1 MNTSTSPARDVFNT
15 DQIYTQQQKKHI
27 IYVLGTLYNSGV
39 ENIFILT
46 VPRWY
51 FICGS
56 SMFFFCLVFV
66 VPLSASVYLCHGV
79 TCWERADLLALICGV

>member
-15 DQIYTQQQKKHI
+15 DQIYTEQQKKRI

-39 ENIFILT
+39 ENKFLLT

-56 SMFFFCLVFV
+56 SMFFSVLCL
-66 VPLSASVYLCHGV
+66 LCL
-79 TCWERADLLALICGV
+79 C

>member
-15 DQIYTQQQKKHI
+15 DQIYTQQQKKRI

-39 ENIFILT
+39 ENILLLT
-46 VPRWY
+46 FQGGTSFVDHL
-51 FICGS
+51 C
-56 SMFFFCLVFV
+56 FFCLVFV
-66 VPLSASVYLCHGV
+66 VPLLASVYVCHVV

>member
-15 DQIYTQQQKKHI
+15 DQIYTQQQKKRI

-39 ENIFILT
+39 ENIFLLT

-56 SMFFFCLVFV
+56 SMFFLSCVCCAFVSVCLC
-66 VPLSASVYLCHGV
+66 VPCGH
-79 TCWERADLLALICGV
+79 LLGKG